1 MATAAKATSVPPSVD
16 DGPDADFYLVA
27 PWANS
32 VELACCRTAEGR
44 IIATNPAFARK
55 FGLPSAK
62 LRAMDFVALLHPE
75 DAPEWQITASAI
87 LASPYRVRQE
97 QRWQTAQG
105 WRWIAWEENALL
117 DGENRVFA
125 IRAIGR
131 DVTKRRLAEEQ
142 CYRLARAVEQSPTSF
157 VITNPAGQVQYVN
170 PRFTQITGYTLE
182 DILDGNID
190 VMRAGHVND
199 ESYRAFW
206 ETLRGGREW
215 RGELLTPC
223 KNGRNIWE
231 SVQVSPMRGPG
242 GEIIN
247 YLSLREDIT
256 ERMNLEEQLR
266 QAQKMDSLGTLAGG
280 IAHDFNN
287 MLAII
292 HGYAEAAI
300 LRQTGDDRIKT
311 YLREIHTAA
320 QRATG
325 LVRQIL
331 TFSRK
336 TEIKTAPVDL
346 NSLVRE
352 LTSLLAQT
360 FPRTVTLHYDLDPKL
375 VHFQGDGNQLQQ
387 VVLNLCVNARDAMPD
402 GGSLT
407 ITTEI
412 VPLAAVPREK
422 LPRGVDPVAQW
433 VCLQVTDT
441 GFGMSPEVR
450 ARIFEPFFTTRA
462 DHGGNGLGLSVV
474 YGIIQSHHG
483 CLDVTSQPGKG
494 STFIV
499 YLPIVAGEVA
509 PAQSLKS
516 PRGLSRGSESVL
528 IVDDEESL
536 RSLLTLILQQ
546 SGYRVSAVADG
557 QEAIDFLSDL
567 THEVDA
573 VLLDLN
579 MPRRSGMEVFKA
591 IHHIRPAIKFVIVSG
606 NIVADVKAEL
616 MSLGQTEFLH
626 KPYRLDEVG
635 TRLRSALQVK

>member
-1 MATAAKATSVPPSVD
+1 MPPSVD
-16 DGPDADFYLVA
+16 DGPDSDFYFVA

-32 VELACCRTAEGR
+32 AELACCRTPDGR
-44 IIATNPAFARK
+44 IAATNPGFARK
-55 FGLPSAK
+55 FGLPTSR
-62 LRAMDFVALLHPE
+62 LRGMEFASLIHPE
-75 DAPEWQITASAI
+75 DVEEWHRNAGPVLIP
-87 LASPYRVRQE
+87 PYRVRQE

-131 DVTKRRLAEEQ
+131 DVTNRRLAEEQ

-182 DILDGNID
+182 EILEGNID
-190 VMRAGHVND
+190 VLRAGHVSD
-199 ESYRAFW
+199 ESYQTFW
-206 ETLRGGREW
+206 QTLAEGREW
-215 RGELLTPC
+215 RGELNTTR
-223 KNGRNIWE
+223 KNGQTIWE

-266 QAQKMDSLGTLAGG
+266 QVQKMDSLGTLAGG

-300 LRQTGDDRIKT
+300 MRETTDQKIKG

-346 NSLVRE
+346 NMLVRD
-352 LTSLLAQT
+352 LTGLLTQT
-360 FPRTVTLHYDLDPKL
+360 FPRTITFQYDLDPQL
-375 VHFQGDGNQLQQ
+375 PPFLGDGNQLHQ
-387 VVLNLCVNARDAMPD
+387 VVLNLCVNARDAMPS
-402 GGSLT
+402 GGQLT
-407 ITTEI
+407 LCTQI
-412 VPLAAVPREK
+412 VPRETLPREK
-422 LPRGVDPVAQW
+422 LPRGVELAPIW
-433 VCLQVTDT
+433 VCLKVSDT
-441 GFGMSPEVR
+441 GIGMSPEVR
-450 ARIFEPFFTTRA
+450 ARIFEPFFTTRVGR
-462 DHGGNGLGLSVV
+462 GGNGLGLSVV

-483 CLDVTSQPGKG
+483 CLDVVSTPGAG
-494 STFIV
+494 SSFHV
-499 YLPIVAGEVA
+499 SLPLTTGEPNVVQDTQA
-509 PAQSLKS
+509 PG
-516 PRGLSRGSESVL
+516 GLARGSESIL
-528 IVDDEESL
+528 IVDDEISL
-536 RSLLTLILQQ
+536 RSLLTIVLQK
-546 SGYRVSAVADG
+546 SGYRVNSVADG
-557 QEAIDFLSDL
+557 QEAIDYISDPA
-567 THEVDA
+567 HEIDA

-579 MPRRSGMEVFKA
+579 MPRRGGMEVFKA
-591 IHHIRPAIKFVIVSG
+591 IRQLRPHLKVVIVSG
-606 NIVADVKAEL
+606 NITNEVKSEL
-616 MSLGQTEFLH
+616 TSLGQRAFLH

-635 TRLRSALQVK
+635 TRLRRVLLDQV